1 MAKRYYPHGK
11 LKATLKVLII
21 FLVLIIIY
29 CAYLFIS
36 SIKTK
41 TSLKWVDGKS
51 VQIDSVTKEVEIP
64 EDITINLAVIGDIMC
79 HNSQY
84 IDAYQNGIY
93 DFSYVFDDIKDE
105 LSTADFAVRKSRN
118 NFCWKRERI

>member
-21 FLVLIIIY
+21 LLILIIIY
-29 CAYLFIS
+29 CAYIFIS
-36 SIKTK
+36 NIKTK
-41 TSLKWVDGKS
+41 TSLKWIDGKS
-51 VQIDSVTKEVEIP
+51 VQIDSVTEEVQIP
-64 EDITINLAVIGDIMC
+64 EDITINLAIIGDIMC

-105 LSTADFAVRKSRN
+105 LSSADFAVRKFRN
-118 NFCWKRERI
+118 YFCRKRKRI

>member
-21 FLVLIIIY
+21 LLILIIIY
-29 CAYLFIS
+29 CAYIFIS
-36 SIKTK
+36 NIKTK
-41 TSLKWVDGKS
+41 TSLKWIDGKS
-51 VQIDSVTKEVEIP
+51 VQIDSVTEEVQIP
-64 EDITINLAVIGDIMC
+64 EDITINLAIIGDIMC

-105 LSTADFAVRKSRN
+105 LSSADFAVRKFRN
-118 NFCWKRERI
+118 YFCGKRKRI